1 MKSWRELRSFLRN
14 AIWRSA
20 AESEMDAEIRFH
32 IEARAEDFVRSGLAR
47 SEALRRARLEFGAV
61 DKAKEECR
69 ESRGA
74 HLIEN
79 LRQDTRYGLR
89 MLRKS
94 PGSTAAVVLAL
105 ALGIGL
111 NTAVFGFVN
120 ALLLRPPNGI
130 AATSQLRE
138 LWLRERGSSGVEG
151 YRPLSYPDY
160 IAYRDQTQ
168 SFAGLLAFDG
178 DPEEVTWTRNG
189 SGQVIDGQLVSGNFF
204 SQLDVKPALGRLL
217 AADDDRVGSAHPVA
231 VVSHAFWQQ
240 QLGADPNIVGRE
252 LLLNGNSVT
261 VVGVA
266 PPGFSGLLAI
276 LEPAFWS
283 PLSMTPQILRG
294 DDRLTSRN
302 TSWLIAV
309 GRLREG
315 ATAASAQAEMN
326 VIGNQL
332 ALAHPED
339 HTKTDPVL
347 YAATAVPGP
356 YRGYVAAFTGL
367 LMVVFT
373 LLLLV
378 ACANSAGLLLARATA
393 RAREMAIRTALGAS
407 RGRLIRQMLAES
419 ILLAVIAGAAGLAVA
434 WWTTSL
440 LMKLIPEGL
449 PIVFHVPLDWRVLTF
464 TLGISVVTGT
474 VFGLAPA
481 LRGTKVADAAAL
493 QEGAQSASASVAT
506 SRVRSALMICQI
518 ASCVVLAIGAALC
531 VKSLRNANSID
542 VGFDTQHVALAIF
555 NPRGMGYS
563 DQKIADF
570 YARLSERV
578 AALPGVVGSSYV
590 HHLPLGGAR
599 EQRSVLAGEHFEA
612 DAEGSSVD
620 VYRVA
625 PNFFSTMQVP
635 ILRGRDFSTQ
645 ESHGE
650 AHVAVVNAAMAAQL
664 FGSGGADAVGQ
675 RVTFI
680 GDSFST
686 DIIGVVKTGK
696 YRTLGEE
703 TIPAVYLPQQETMR
717 TLVVRT
723 SGDPSGLLDPI
734 RAGVQAIDPAM
745 APTELETMQ
754 QYMTFPLF
762 PARVAGMMLG
772 ACGFLAMLLTAI
784 GLFGVISYIVSQR
797 THEIG
802 IRVALG
808 ARPADVVRLVVAHG
822 LLVTCAGLAI
832 GLAAAFAGTRV
843 LSSLLYGVR
852 PHDAATLIGVSLAV
866 TAVAL
871 AACYLPAR
879 RAMRVDP
886 LTALRHD

>member
-1 MKSWRELRSFLRN
+1 MPLLHKLTSWVRNVARRSH
-14 AIWRSA
+14 S
-20 AESEMDAEIRFH
+20 ESEMDAELRFH
-32 IEARAEDFVRSGLAR
+32 IEARAEHLMREGLSR
-47 SEALRRARLEFGAV
+47 DEALRRARLEFGAV

-74 HLIEN
+74 HLLEN
-79 LRQDTRYGLR
+79 LRQDTRYGVR

-94 PGSTAAVVLAL
+94 PGSTAAVILAL

-160 IAYRDQTQ
+160 VTYRDQTQ

-204 SQLDVKPALGRLL
+204 SELGVKPALGRLL
-217 AADDDRVGSAHPVA
+217 AADDDRIGSAHPVA

-240 QLGADPNIVGRE
+240 QLGSDPNIVGRQ
-252 LLLNGNSVT
+252 LLLNGNNVT

-294 DDRLTSRN
+294 DDRLTSRH

-309 GRLREG
+309 GRLKDG
-315 ATAASAQAEMN
+315 ATTAGAQAEMN

-332 ALAHPED
+332 ALANPED

-347 YAATAVPGP
+347 YAATLVPSP

-367 LMVVFT
+367 LMVVFS

-378 ACANSAGLLLARATA
+378 ACVNSAGLLLARATA
-393 RAREMAIRTALGAS
+393 RAREIAIRTALGAS
-407 RGRLIRQMLAES
+407 RGRLIRQMLAEC
-419 ILLAVIAGAAGLAVA
+419 ILLAMIAGGAGLAVA
-434 WWTTSL
+434 WWTTGL
-440 LMKLIPEGL
+440 LMRLIPAGL

-464 TLGISVVTGT
+464 TLGISVVTGAA
-474 VFGLAPA
+474 FGLAPA

-493 QEGAQSASASVAT
+493 KEGGQSASASMRT
-506 SRVRSALMICQI
+506 SRMRSALMVCQI
-518 ASCVVLAIGAALC
+518 AVCVVLAVGAALC
-531 VKSLRNANSID
+531 VKSLHNAKSID
-542 VGFDTQHVALAIF
+542 VGFDTQHVALASF

-570 YARLSERV
+570 YARLTERV
-578 AALPGVVGSSYV
+578 AAQPGVASSSYV

-599 EQRSVLAGEHFEA
+599 EQTSVLAGEHFEPG
-612 DAEGSSVD
+612 AEGQSVD

-625 PNFFSTMQVP
+625 PAFFRTMQIP
-635 ILRGRDFSTQ
+635 ILRGRDFTEK
-645 ESHGE
+645 ESRDE
-650 AHVAVVNAAMAAQL
+650 AHVAVVNAAMAQQL
-664 FGSGGADAVGQ
+664 FGSGGVEAVGQ
-675 RVTFI
+675 RITFI
-680 GDSFST
+680 GDNFST
-686 DIIGVVKTGK
+686 EIVGIVKSGK
-696 YRTLGEE
+696 YRTLGEG
-703 TIPAVYLPQQETMR
+703 TIPAVYLPQQQTMR

-723 SGDPSGLLDPI
+723 AGDPATLLGPI
-734 RAGVQAIDPAM
+734 RAEVQALDPSM
-745 APTELETMQ
+745 APTELETMR

-772 ACGFLAMLLTAI
+772 ACGFLAMLLTSI

-808 ARPADVVRLVVAHG
+808 ARPADVVRLVVGHG

-843 LSSLLYGVR
+843 LSTLLYGVR
-852 PHDAATLIGVSLAV
+852 PHDLVTLIGVSLAV